1 MDALALALARD
12 AGVNITLLG
21 ANTTLA
27 NASSVTPTFV
37 KIIDPWMPTID
48 TLATIAGDGLGLIV
62 KVVQLGVAVRQL
74 HSLFRIENSKSSKS
88 KRSTMADEDAVAQ
101 QQQVVQHI
109 HYHAA

>member
-12 AGVNITLLG
+12 ANLNITLSA
-21 ANTTLA
+21 ANGTMT
-27 NASSVTPTFV
+27 NASSVAPTFI

-74 HSLFRIENSKSSKS
+74 HSLFRIEKGKSS
-88 KRSTMADEDAVAQ
+88 RS
-101 QQQVVQHI
+101 I
-109 HYHAA
+109 L